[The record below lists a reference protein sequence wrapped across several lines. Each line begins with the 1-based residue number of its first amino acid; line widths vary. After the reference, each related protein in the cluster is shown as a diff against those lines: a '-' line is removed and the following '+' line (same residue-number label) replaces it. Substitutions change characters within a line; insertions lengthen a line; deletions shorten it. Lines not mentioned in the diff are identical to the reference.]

1 MKYIYINEKI
11 NKIALIAKRHVE
23 EQDEGWKEY
32 IVSDDFDLSKEF
44 DSMEEPG
51 KKVKLNGF
59 LTPEE
64 FLERFNSSHVQK
76 RITAYPSIGD
86 QLDKIYHE
94 GIDAWKAE
102 IKAIKDANPKG

>member
-1 MKYIYINEKI
+1 MKYIYISEKE

-51 KKVKLNGF
+51 EKVKLKD
-59 LTPEE
+59 LSVDE
-64 FLERFNSSHVQK
+64 
-76 RITAYPSIGD
+76 ID
-86 QLDKIYHE
+86 IYL
-94 GIDAWKAE
+94 
-102 IKAIKDANPKG
+102 KDN